1 MLMDVMT
8 DDGAGVNM
16 MTNPAMGYIGL
27 AVEISLSITLKMTNK
42 IIYKYLCIECMYQ
55 CFWDFR
61 GHGFSCDIR
70 RWKIKSNDIRL
81 AVVYQSTLSKLIGWM
96 IYDNQEIRKIKLF
109 VPPRGTPTSD
119 ESDSDLL
126 EVDNSKLKG
135 IYTYD
140 SSDNEVRLYVI

>member
-1 MLMDVMT
+1 
-8 DDGAGVNM
+8 M

-61 GHGFSCDIR
+61 DHGFSCDIR
-70 RWKIKSNDIRL
+70 RWKIKSNNIRL

-96 IYDNQEIRKIKLF
+96 IYDNQEIRRKKIVCPTKRNTNIRRIRLRF
-109 VPPRGTPTSD
+109 VRSWHFEIKRNLHIRFFGWWSKTLC
-119 ESDSDLL
+119 DL
-126 EVDNSKLKG
+126 NISK
-135 IYTYD
+135 
-140 SSDNEVRLYVI
+140 